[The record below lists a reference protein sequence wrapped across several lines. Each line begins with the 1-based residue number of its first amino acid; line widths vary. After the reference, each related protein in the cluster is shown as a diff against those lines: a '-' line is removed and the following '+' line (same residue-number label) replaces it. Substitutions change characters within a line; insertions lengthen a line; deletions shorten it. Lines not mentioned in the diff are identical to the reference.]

1 LYHHNTPE
9 EKSKVACL
17 FKGRRS
23 IETYK
28 EKESGIENLAV
39 NLHISTVSD
48 PKSNSHKV
56 SFAAFK
62 LISNPHSPIR
72 KLKRVLR
79 SQGCMGLGC
88 QDGHI
93 VL

>member
-1 LYHHNTPE
+1 LYHHNTPG

-28 EKESGIENLAV
+28 EKEIGIENLAI
-39 NLHISTVSD
+39 NLYILTISD
-48 PKSNSHKV
+48 PTSNSHKV

-62 LISNPHSPIR
+62 LISNSHSPIR
-72 KLKRVLR
+72 K
-79 SQGCMGLGC
+79 
-88 QDGHI
+88 
-93 VL
+93 